1 MDSLQKRIDELE
13 RRHHVADAPALP
25 MVEIN
30 ALAGVLMKR
39 LNRADLRAL
48 QKGQPMS
55 EQGQALLTEIAH
67 NYFESSP
74 DNSANHAGVWEH
86 VRSILGQTE
95 N

>member
-13 RRHHVADAPALP
+13 RRHHIADAPALP
-25 MVEIN
+25 IVEIDM
-30 ALAGVLMKR
+30 LAGVLLKR

-48 QKGQPMS
+48 REGQPLS
-55 EQGQALLTEIAH
+55 TQGQTALTEIA
-67 NYFESSP
+67 NSYFETSP
-74 DNSANHAGVWEH
+74 DNSTNHAGVWEQ